1 MMVNRNSAT
10 VVAINGSER
19 GRRGSTH
26 AVLERCAVMAATRGA
41 EVTIVDLVELKIGP
55 CGPCGDCNTRTRAC
69 EVDDDVPS
77 VVRQMAAA
85 DAVLYAAPVHGF
97 GTSSI
102 MSAFIERSGVGYL
115 RFGRPLTNK
124 VGAAIAVGRR
134 YHHGEVYTHLL
145 LNVLLNRMIVPG
157 AGFPPIVYGG
167 SAEEV
172 ADDVEGMDMVDRAME
187 RVLDLVDL
195 LRAHRRLTGSDVLV
209 PSTDNERSRVWS
221 ATAGSR
227 ADDITATPAGP
238 GLVAAGTGPRRG
250 TEES

>member
-1 MMVNRNSAT
+1 MTKNSPA

-19 GRRGSTH
+19 GGRGSTH
-26 AVLERCAVMAATRGA
+26 AVLRRCAETARTRDVGF
-41 EVTIVDLVELKIGP
+41 TIIDLADLEIQP

-69 EVDDDVPS
+69 EVDDDVAD

-145 LNVLLNRMIVPG
+145 LNVLLNRMIVAG

-167 SAEEV
+167 SAAEV
-172 ADDVEGMDMVDRAME
+172 VEDVEGMDMVDRSME
-187 RVLDLVDL
+187 RVLDLVEL
-195 LRAHRRLTGSDVLV
+195 LRAHRSMTGADVLV
-209 PSTDNERSRVWS
+209 PSTDNERSRVW
-221 ATAGSR
+221 AETAGSR
-227 ADDITATPAGP
+227 AEDITAGAG
-238 GLVAAGTGPRRG
+238 GDRLVTAGTRRG
-250 TEES
+250 AEQS